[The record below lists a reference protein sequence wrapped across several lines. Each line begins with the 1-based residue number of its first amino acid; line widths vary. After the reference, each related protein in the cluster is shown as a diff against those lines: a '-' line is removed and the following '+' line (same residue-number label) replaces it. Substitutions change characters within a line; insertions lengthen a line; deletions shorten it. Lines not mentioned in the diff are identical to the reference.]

1 MHVPSNDYIEDQQS
15 KVGNVPKSMSS
26 VPGSAP
32 HVPGIGSTT
41 WAKSPNTA
49 GFMTPEDMPVAG
61 DLEPGHPLFD
71 PAAHEQL
78 LSQNYAQEEKLKMEM
93 LTNQY

>member
-1 MHVPSNDYIEDQQS
+1 
-15 KVGNVPKSMSS
+15 
-26 VPGSAP
+26 
-32 HVPGIGSTT
+32 
-41 WAKSPNTA
+41 
-49 GFMTPEDMPVAG
+49 MTPEDMPVAG